1 MNIKA
6 YRTLTIPQERAVV
19 DAYTNTDEQV
29 RSIAARFGLRGTS
42 AVSAI
47 VKRWG
52 YPLRPTNSHK
62 RRNAK

>member
-6 YRTLTIPQERAVV
+6 FRSLSMAQEREVV
-19 DAYTNTDEQV
+19 QAYTQTDEAV
-29 RSIAARFGLRGTS
+29 GSIAARFGLRGTS

-52 YPLRPTNSHK
+52 HPLRPMNSHK